1 MRPSST
7 PRSSVGAASLDLIT
21 AEQRLARHQ
30 PTDLVDTRCSRGW
43 QAATAVVVAPGP
55 ESLEIALLQRTERR
69 GDPWS
74 GHMALPGGKRDPED
88 RDLAA
93 TAAREA
99 QEELG
104 LVLTDPVARLDDHQG
119 TTRPGLV
126 ATFVFTLERRPS
138 LHPQPT
144 EVAAAWWVPLPTLLD
159 PANAVRH
166 RWAGALFSGVAHEG
180 RVIWGLTHRS
190 LQAFVGALGYRLPH
204 P

>member
-1 MRPSST
+1 MRPRAT
-7 PRSSVGAASLDLIT
+7 PRDSVGAASLDLIT
-21 AEQRLARHQ
+21 AEQRLTRHQ
-30 PTDLVDTRCSRGW
+30 PGDLADTGRSRGW
-43 QAATAVVVAPGP
+43 QAATAVVIAPGS
-55 ESLEIALLQRTERR
+55 ENLEIALLQRTERR

-88 RDLAA
+88 PDLRA

-99 QEELG
+99 YEELG
-104 LVLTDPVARLDDHQG
+104 LVLTQPVARLDDHHG
-119 TTRPGLV
+119 TTRPGMV
-126 ATFVFTLERRPS
+126 ATFVFTLERRTP
-138 LHPQPT
+138 LDPQPT
-144 EVAAAWWVPLPTLLD
+144 EVAAAWWVPLPALLD

-166 RWAGALFSGVAHEG
+166 RWAGVPFPGVAHEG